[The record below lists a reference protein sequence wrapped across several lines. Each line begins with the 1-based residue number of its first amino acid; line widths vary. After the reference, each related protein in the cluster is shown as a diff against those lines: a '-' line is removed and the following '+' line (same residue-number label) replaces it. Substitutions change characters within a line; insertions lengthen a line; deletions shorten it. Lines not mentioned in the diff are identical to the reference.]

1 MTTLCKMT
9 CHPCAGQSPLIT
21 EGAHW
26 LSLVVAG
33 RLDILVNA
41 AGMTAFT
48 SDFSEDQATY

>member
-1 MTTLCKMT
+1 MTTRYEKRCQ
-9 CHPCAGQSPLIT
+9 AWAQQSPLISG
-21 EGAHW
+21 GAHR

>member
-1 MTTLCKMT
+1 MT
-9 CHPCAGQSPLIT
+9 CHPWAEQSALIT
-21 EGAHW
+21 EGAHR

-33 RLDILVNA
+33 RLDTVVNA